1 MNAWELI
8 VQQPMINVLIVLTH
22 YIADSF
28 GLAIIV
34 ITVLVNV
41 LMFPLTMKQIK
52 SSKAMQELQ
61 PKLAELQKKY
71 SKDRQKL
78 AQEQMALYREAGM
91 SPTGCLLP
99 MLVQMPIWIALY
111 QAIMLSLA
119 AAPEGLLNLAKYLY
133 PWELVYTMLP
143 LGRSF
148 IGLDL
153 ASPNLILA
161 LLVGATMW
169 LQQKMSTPVSPDP
182 RQSQQTRMMLWM
194 MPMMFAFLALSFPSG
209 LSLFWVASSVVRIVL
224 QYYTAGLGGLQLR
237 SESATKREKKYV
249 RFQETQKTDAD
260 VGADIVV
267 ADDVGKVDFT
277 QSPKTRFQPGKDR
290 RRHPPRK

>member
-1 MNAWELI
+1 LNAWELI
-8 VQQPMINVLIVLTH
+8 IQQPMINVLIVLTH
-22 YIADSF
+22 YLANSF
-28 GLAIIV
+28 GLAIII
-34 ITVLVNV
+34 ITVLVNG

-52 SSKAMQELQ
+52 SSKAMQDLQ
-61 PKLAELQKKY
+61 PKLMELQKKY

-91 SPTGCLLP
+91 SPAGCLLP

-133 PWELVYTMLP
+133 PWDLVYTMLP

-153 ASPNLILA
+153 ASPNIILA

-182 RQSQQTRMMLWM
+182 RQAQQTRMMLWM
-194 MPMMFAFLALSFPSG
+194 MPMMFTFLALSFPSG
-209 LSLFWVASSVVRIVL
+209 LALFWVASSVVRIVL

-237 SESATKREKKYV
+237 AESSTSREKKYV
-249 RFQETQKTDAD
+249 RFQETQKTDANI
-260 VGADIVV
+260 GADIMV
-267 ADDVGKVDFT
+267 ADEGKTDFT
-277 QSPKTRFQPGKDR
+277 QAPKSRFQPGKDR